1 MAEKLTLDLIDKA
14 LDSGASAL
22 RRCVRLQPSGGT
34 GDKIFPPTY
43 SGGAYATEIRVID
56 DEPVNCVLLDSV
68 QSQANRMELALLD
81 AWKRKQMTLPVIS
94 VDFTGKV
101 DGVGTITSLEAPHR
115 ISDAILRDSET
126 EGVAFRESEAGKSFT
141 DASTRDATALFGW
154 CPTALI
160 YGIWDSTG
168 PKGGLGAKFQRAVV
182 SEIIGINV
190 QEGKKTSSRIDPLQ
204 IRKDAGPLYK
214 AVNGSWT
221 HDEKE
226 ALKEKGKPVLYGK
239 DGAPS
244 TAIHGNIVP
253 TIENG
258 GFTIK
263 YALHFTTISLAAL
276 RRLHFPVG
284 GKESGEIDTAARA
297 VLALLALTG
306 SILQAEYGYDL
317 RSRCL
322 LIPEVEAP
330 LELVGTSLSDA
341 KQIQIDRS
349 GVLELFKQAVDR
361 AKRVGLP
368 WNDKG
373 LVLTPNKS
381 FVALVKKNI
390 EIAAHTTEGD

>member
-1 MAEKLTLDLIDKA
+1 MAEKLTLGLIDKA
-14 LDSGASAL
+14 LNSGASAL
-22 RRCVRLQPSGGT
+22 RRCVRLQPAGGQ
-34 GDKIFPPTY
+34 GDKVFPPTY
-43 SGGAYATEIRVID
+43 SGGTYATEIRVID
-56 DEPVNCVLLDSV
+56 GEPVNCVLLDSV
-68 QSQANRMELALLD
+68 QSQANRMELALLE

-101 DGVGTITSLEAPHR
+101 DGVRTITSLEAPHR

-126 EGVAFRESEAGKSFT
+126 DGIAFRESEAGKSFT

-168 PKGGLGAKFQRAVV
+168 PKGGLGAKFQRSIV

-190 QEGKKTSSRIDPLQ
+190 QEGKKTKSRIDPLQ
-204 IRKDAGPLYK
+204 IGSKAGLLYK

-221 HDEKE
+221 LDEKE

-253 TIENG
+253 EIKDG

-263 YALHFTTISLAAL
+263 YALHYTTISLAAL

-284 GKESGEIDTAARA
+284 EKESGEIDTAARA
-297 VLALLALTG
+297 VLALLALAG

-330 LELVGTSLSDA
+330 LELVGTSLADTKQVEIERSD
-341 KQIQIDRS
+341 
-349 GVLELFKQAVDR
+349 VLELFSQAVER
-361 AKRVGLP
+361 AKKVGLP

-381 FVALVKKNI
+381 FVALVKNNI
-390 EIAAHTTEGD
+390 ERAAHTTEGD